1 MSIRYGDDAE
11 RERGPWHRNLI
22 VLWFCTF
29 VTGMAFSEIMPF
41 LSLFVSQ
48 LGDFTKAQ
56 ITFYSGLAFAADYAI
71 SAISAPLWGI
81 IADKKGRK
89 IMLLRASLGMAVAMG
104 LMGFVTNVWQL
115 VALRA
120 LQGVFAGFISN
131 AQALVASQ
139 TPRKY
144 SGRAL
149 STLITGAVSGQL
161 FGPVIGGLLA
171 QLFSIRNTFF
181 ITAGLLMVAFLLSL
195 FFVQEHFKPVAHHRE
210 PGDSRNPLAAFQNP
224 RLIIVMLCSTAIV
237 QFGNASIAPIISLY
251 VRELMHYRGPITV
264 VAGIIAALPG
274 ISNIFSA
281 PRLGRYGDQ
290 HGSGKVLLFGYIFAV
305 IMYFPQGIVTSV
317 VALGILRFAIGIS
330 DGALYPEIQTV
341 LTKNTPVHLTSTI
354 FSYNQSFQAI
364 GNMFGALLGGLVA
377 GWFNYNAVFIMTALL
392 LLINLGLILWLVPD
406 IWKNGKRA
414 VS

>member
-1 MSIRYGDDAE
+1 VDDAE

-29 VTGMAFSEIMPF
+29 VAGMAFSEIMPF

-48 LGDFTKAQ
+48 LGDFNKQ
-56 ITFYSGLAFAADYAI
+56 QVTFYSGLAYAADYAI
-71 SAISAPLWGI
+71 AAISAPLWGI
-81 IADKKGRK
+81 VADKKGRK

-104 LMGFVTNVWQL
+104 LMGFVTSVWQL

-161 FGPVIGGLLA
+161 FGPVIGGVLA

-181 ITAGLLMVAFLLSL
+181 ITAGLLMLAFLLSL
-195 FFVQEHFKPVAHHRE
+195 VFVQEHFKPVEHHRQ
-210 PGDSRNPLAAFQNP
+210 PGESRNPLSAFKNP
-224 RLIIVMLCSTAIV
+224 TLIIMMLCSTMIV
-237 QFGNASIAPIISLY
+237 QMGNASIAPIISLY
-251 VRELMHYRGPITV
+251 VKQLMHNVGPITV

-274 ISNIFSA
+274 ISNIIAA
-281 PRLGRYGDQ
+281 PRLGKYGDE
-290 HGSGKVLLFGYIFAV
+290 HGSGRVLLFGYIFAV
-305 IMYFPQGIVTSV
+305 VMYFPQGLVSSV
-317 VALGILRFAIGIS
+317 VVLGFLRFAIGIS
-330 DGALYPEIQTV
+330 DGALFPEIQTM

-364 GNMFGALLGGLVA
+364 GNMVGAFAGGVIA
-377 GWFNYNAVFIMTALL
+377 GIFDYNSVFILTAIV
-392 LLINLGLILWLVPD
+392 LLINLVLILWLVPG
-406 IWKNGKRA
+406 IWKNNRRTA
-414 VS
+414 

>member
-1 MSIRYGDDAE
+1 MDDAE

-29 VTGMAFSEIMPF
+29 VAGMAFSEIMPF

-377 GWFNYNAVFIMTALL
+377 GWFNYNAVFIMTVLL

>member
-1 MSIRYGDDAE
+1 MTSVDDAE

-29 VTGMAFSEIMPF
+29 VAGMAFSEIMPF

-56 ITFYSGLAFAADYAI
+56 VTFYSGLAFAADYAI

-89 IMLLRASLGMAVAMG
+89 IMLLRASFGMAVAMG
-104 LMGFVTNVWQL
+104 LMGLVTNVWQL
-115 VALRA
+115 IALRA

-139 TPRKY
+139 APRKY

-161 FGPVIGGLLA
+161 FGPVIGGFLA

-181 ITAGLLMVAFLLSL
+181 ITAGLLLVAFLLSL
-195 FFVQEHFKPVAHHRE
+195 FFVQEHFKPVEHHRN

-224 RLIIVMLCSTAIV
+224 RLIIMMLCSTAIV

-251 VRELMHYRGPITV
+251 VRELMHYKGPITV

-281 PRLGRYGDQ
+281 QRLGRYGDH

-341 LTKNTPVHLTSTI
+341 LTKNTPVNLTSTI

-364 GNMFGALLGGLVA
+364 GNMLGALLGGLVA

-392 LLINLGLILWLVPD
+392 LLINLVLILWLVPG
-406 IWKNGKRA
+406 IWKTGDRVA
-414 VS
+414 S

>member
-1 MSIRYGDDAE
+1 MDDAE

-29 VTGMAFSEIMPF
+29 VAGMAFSEIMPF

-414 VS
+414 DRKSVV

>member
-1 MSIRYGDDAE
+1 MDDAE

-29 VTGMAFSEIMPF
+29 VAGMAFSEIMPF

-56 ITFYSGLAFAADYAI
+56 VTFYSGLAFAADYAI

-89 IMLLRASLGMAVAMG
+89 IMLLRASFGMAVAMG
-104 LMGFVTNVWQL
+104 LMGLVTNVWQL
-115 VALRA
+115 IALRA

-139 TPRKY
+139 APRKY

-161 FGPVIGGLLA
+161 FGPVIGGFLA

-181 ITAGLLMVAFLLSL
+181 ITAGLLLVAFLLSL
-195 FFVQEHFKPVAHHRE
+195 FFVQEHFKPVEHHRN

-224 RLIIVMLCSTAIV
+224 RLIIMMLCSTAIV

-251 VRELMHYRGPITV
+251 VRELMHYKGPITV

-281 PRLGRYGDQ
+281 PRLGRYGDH

-305 IMYFPQGIVTSV
+305 IMYFPQGIVNSV

-341 LTKNTPVHLTSTI
+341 LTKNTPVNLTSTI

-364 GNMFGALLGGLVA
+364 GNMLGALLGGLVA

-392 LLINLGLILWLVPD
+392 LLINLVLILWLVPG
-406 IWKNGKRA
+406 IWKTGGRVA
-414 VS
+414 S

>member
-1 MSIRYGDDAE
+1 MDDAE

-29 VTGMAFSEIMPF
+29 VAGMAFSEIMPF

-48 LGDFTKAQ
+48 LGDFNKQ
-56 ITFYSGLAFAADYAI
+56 QVTFYSGLAYAADYAI
-71 SAISAPLWGI
+71 AAISAPLWGI

-89 IMLLRASLGMAVAMG
+89 IMLLRASLGMAIAMG

-139 TPRKY
+139 TPRKH

-161 FGPVIGGLLA
+161 FGPVIGGILA

-181 ITAGLLMVAFLLSL
+181 ITAGLLMLAFVLSL
-195 FFVQEHFKPVAHHRE
+195 VFVQEHFKPVEHHRQ
-210 PGDSRNPLAAFQNP
+210 PGESRNPLTAFKNP
-224 RLIIVMLCSTAIV
+224 TLIIMMLCSTMIV
-237 QFGNASIAPIISLY
+237 QMGNASIAPIISLY
-251 VRELMHYRGPITV
+251 VKQLMHNVGPITV

-274 ISNIFSA
+274 ISNIIAA
-281 PRLGRYGDQ
+281 PRLGKYGDQ
-290 HGSGKVLLFGYIFAV
+290 HGSGRVLLFGYIFAV
-305 IMYFPQGIVTSV
+305 VMYFPQGLVSSV
-317 VALGILRFAIGIS
+317 VALGFLRFAIGIS
-330 DGALYPEIQTV
+330 DGALFPEIQTM

-364 GNMFGALLGGLVA
+364 GNMVGAFAGGVIA
-377 GWFNYNAVFIMTALL
+377 GIFDYNAVFILTAVV
-392 LLINLGLILWLVPD
+392 LLINLLLILWLVPG
-406 IWKNGKRA
+406 IWKNNRQT
-414 VS
+414 V

>member
-1 MSIRYGDDAE
+1 MDDAE

-29 VTGMAFSEIMPF
+29 VAGMAFSEIMPF

-406 IWKNGKRA
+406 ICKNGKRA

>member
-1 MSIRYGDDAE
+1 DDAE

-29 VTGMAFSEIMPF
+29 VAGMAFSEIMPF

>member
-1 MSIRYGDDAE
+1 MDDAE

-29 VTGMAFSEIMPF
+29 VAGMAFSEIMPF

-149 STLITGAVSGQL
+149 SILITGAVSGQL

>member
-1 MSIRYGDDAE
+1 MDDAE

-29 VTGMAFSEIMPF
+29 VAGMAFSEIMPF

-81 IADKKGRK
+81 LADKKGRK

>member
-1 MSIRYGDDAE
+1 MDDAE

-29 VTGMAFSEIMPF
+29 VAGMAFSEIMPF

-48 LGDFTKAQ
+48 LGNFTKAQ
-56 ITFYSGLAFAADYAI
+56 VTFYSGLAFAADYAI

-89 IMLLRASLGMAVAMG
+89 IMLLRASFGMAVAMG
-104 LMGFVTNVWQL
+104 LMGLVTNVWQL
-115 VALRA
+115 IALRA

-139 TPRKY
+139 APRKY

-161 FGPVIGGLLA
+161 FGPVIGGFLA

-181 ITAGLLMVAFLLSL
+181 ITAGLLLVAFLLSL
-195 FFVQEHFKPVAHHRE
+195 FFVQEHFKPVEHHRN

-224 RLIIVMLCSTAIV
+224 RLIIMMLCSTAIV

-251 VRELMHYRGPITV
+251 VRELMHYKGPITV

-281 PRLGRYGDQ
+281 PRLGRYGDH

-341 LTKNTPVHLTSTI
+341 LTKNTPVNLTSTI

-364 GNMFGALLGGLVA
+364 GNMLGALLGGLVA

-392 LLINLGLILWLVPD
+392 LLINLVLILWLVPG
-406 IWKNGKRA
+406 IWKTGDRGA
-414 VS
+414 S

>member
-1 MSIRYGDDAE
+1 MDDAE

-29 VTGMAFSEIMPF
+29 VAGMAFSEIMPF

-81 IADKKGRK
+81 LADKKGRK

-161 FGPVIGGLLA
+161 FGPVIGGFLA

-406 IWKNGKRA
+406 IWKNGKRT

>member
-1 MSIRYGDDAE
+1 MDDAE

-29 VTGMAFSEIMPF
+29 VAGMAFSEIMPF

-120 LQGVFAGFISN
+120 LQGVFADFISN

>member
-1 MSIRYGDDAE
+1 MDDAE

-29 VTGMAFSEIMPF
+29 VAGMAFSEIMPF

-48 LGDFTKAQ
+48 LGDFNKQ
-56 ITFYSGLAFAADYAI
+56 QVTFYSGLAYAADYAI
-71 SAISAPLWGI
+71 AAISAPLWGI

-89 IMLLRASLGMAVAMG
+89 IMLLRASLGMAIAMG
-104 LMGFVTNVWQL
+104 LMGFVTSVWQL

-139 TPRKY
+139 APRKY
-144 SGRAL
+144 SGHAL

-161 FGPVIGGLLA
+161 FGPVIGGVLA

-195 FFVQEHFKPVAHHRE
+195 VFVQEHFKPVEHHRQ
-210 PGDSRNPLAAFQNP
+210 PGESRNPLAAFKNP
-224 RLIIVMLCSTAIV
+224 TLIIMMLCSTMIV
-237 QFGNASIAPIISLY
+237 QMGNASIAPIISLY
-251 VRELMHYRGPITV
+251 VKQLMHNVGPITV

-274 ISNIFSA
+274 ISNIIAA
-281 PRLGRYGDQ
+281 PRLGKYGDQ
-290 HGSGKVLLFGYIFAV
+290 HGSGRVLLFGYIFAV
-305 IMYFPQGIVTSV
+305 VMYFPQGLVSSV
-317 VALGILRFAIGIS
+317 VILGFLRFAIGIS
-330 DGALYPEIQTV
+330 DGALFPEIQTM

-364 GNMFGALLGGLVA
+364 GNMVGAFAGGVIA
-377 GWFNYNAVFIMTALL
+377 GIFDYNSVFILTAVV
-392 LLINLGLILWLVPD
+392 LLINLLLILWLVPG
-406 IWKNGKRA
+406 IWKNNRQA
-414 VS
+414 VQ

>member
-1 MSIRYGDDAE
+1 MDDAE

-29 VTGMAFSEIMPF
+29 VAGMAFSEIMPF

-406 IWKNGKRA
+406 IWKN
-414 VS
+414 

>member
-1 MSIRYGDDAE
+1 MDDAE

-29 VTGMAFSEIMPF
+29 VAGMAFSEIMPF

-56 ITFYSGLAFAADYAI
+56 VTFYSGLAFAADYAI

-104 LMGFVTNVWQL
+104 LMGFVTSVWQL
-115 VALRA
+115 IALRA

-139 TPRKY
+139 TPRQY

-161 FGPVIGGLLA
+161 FGPVIGGFLA

-195 FFVQEHFKPVAHHRE
+195 VFVQEHFKPVEHHRQ
-210 PGDSRNPLAAFQNP
+210 PGDSRNPLAAFKNP
-224 RLIIVMLCSTAIV
+224 TLIIVMLCSTAIV

-251 VRELMHYRGPITV
+251 VRELMNYRGPITV

-274 ISNIFSA
+274 ISNIIAA
-281 PRLGRYGDQ
+281 PRLGRYGDH
-290 HGSGKVLLFGYIFAV
+290 HGSGRVLVFGYIFAV

-317 VALGILRFAIGIS
+317 IALGILRFAIGIS
-330 DGALYPEIQTV
+330 DGALYPEIQTI
-341 LTKNTPVHLTSTI
+341 LTKNTPVHLTSTV

-364 GNMFGALLGGLVA
+364 GNMLGALLGGLVA
-377 GWFNYNAVFIMTALL
+377 GWFNYNAVFIMTAVL
-392 LLINLGLILWLVPD
+392 LLINLGLVLWLVPD
-406 IWKNGKRA
+406 IWKREKR
-414 VS
+414 STE

>member
-1 MSIRYGDDAE
+1 MDDAE

-29 VTGMAFSEIMPF
+29 VAGMAFSEIMPF

-48 LGDFTKAQ
+48 LGDFNKQ
-56 ITFYSGLAFAADYAI
+56 QVTFYSGLAYAADYAI
-71 SAISAPLWGI
+71 AAISAPLWGI
-81 IADKKGRK
+81 VADKKGRK

-104 LMGFVTNVWQL
+104 LMGFVTSVWQL

-161 FGPVIGGLLA
+161 FGPVIGGVLA

-181 ITAGLLMVAFLLSL
+181 ITAGLLMLAFLLSL
-195 FFVQEHFKPVAHHRE
+195 VFVQEHFKPVEHHRQ
-210 PGDSRNPLAAFQNP
+210 PGESRNPLSAFKNP
-224 RLIIVMLCSTAIV
+224 TLIIMMLCSTMIV
-237 QFGNASIAPIISLY
+237 QMGNASIAPIISLY
-251 VRELMHYRGPITV
+251 VKQLMHNVGPITV

-274 ISNIFSA
+274 ISNIIAA
-281 PRLGRYGDQ
+281 PRLGKYGDE
-290 HGSGKVLLFGYIFAV
+290 HGSGRVLLFGYIFAV
-305 IMYFPQGIVTSV
+305 VMYFPQGLVPSV
-317 VALGILRFAIGIS
+317 VVLGFLRFAIGIS
-330 DGALYPEIQTV
+330 DGALFPEIQTM

-364 GNMFGALLGGLVA
+364 GNMVGAFAGGVIA
-377 GWFNYNAVFIMTALL
+377 GVFDYNSVFILTAIV
-392 LLINLGLILWLVPD
+392 LLINLVLILWLVPG
-406 IWKNGKRA
+406 IWKNNRRTA
-414 VS
+414 

>member
-1 MSIRYGDDAE
+1 MDDAE

-29 VTGMAFSEIMPF
+29 VAGMAFSEIMPF

-56 ITFYSGLAFAADYAI
+56 VTFYSGLAFAADYAI

-89 IMLLRASLGMAVAMG
+89 IMLLRASFGMAVAMG
-104 LMGFVTNVWQL
+104 LMGLVTNVWQL
-115 VALRA
+115 IALRA

-139 TPRKY
+139 APRKY

-161 FGPVIGGLLA
+161 FGPVIGGFLA

-181 ITAGLLMVAFLLSL
+181 ITAGLLLVAFLLSL
-195 FFVQEHFKPVAHHRE
+195 FFVQEHFKPVEHHRN

-224 RLIIVMLCSTAIV
+224 RLIIMMLCSTAIV

-251 VRELMHYRGPITV
+251 VRELMHYKGPITV

-281 PRLGRYGDQ
+281 PRLGRYGDH

-341 LTKNTPVHLTSTI
+341 LTKNTPVNLTSTI

-364 GNMFGALLGGLVA
+364 GNMLGALLGGLVA

-392 LLINLGLILWLVPD
+392 LLINLVLILWLVPG
-406 IWKNGKRA
+406 IWKTGDRVA
-414 VS
+414 S

>member
-1 MSIRYGDDAE
+1 MDDAE

-29 VTGMAFSEIMPF
+29 VAGMAFSEIMPF

-81 IADKKGRK
+81 LADKKGRK

-305 IMYFPQGIVTSV
+305 VMYFPQGIVTSV

-406 IWKNGKRA
+406 IWKNGKRT

>member
-1 MSIRYGDDAE
+1 MDDAE

-29 VTGMAFSEIMPF
+29 VAGMAFSEIMPF
-41 LSLFVSQ
+41 LSLFISQ
-48 LGDFTKAQ
+48 LGEFSKQQ
-56 ITFYSGLAFAADYAI
+56 ITFYSGLAFAADYAVA
-71 SAISAPLWGI
+71 AISAPLWGI
-81 IADKKGRK
+81 VADKKGRK

-104 LMGFVTNVWQL
+104 LMGFVTAVWQL

-149 STLITGAVSGQL
+149 STLITGAVSGNL
-161 FGPVIGGLLA
+161 FGPVVGGVLA

-181 ITAGLLMVAFLLSL
+181 ITAGLLIGAFLLSL
-195 FFVQEHFKPVAHHRE
+195 FFVQEHFKPVEHHRE
-210 PGDSRNPLAAFQNP
+210 PGASRNPLAAFQNP
-224 RLIIVMLCSTAIV
+224 KLIIVMLCSTMIV
-237 QFGNASIAPIISLY
+237 QLGNASIAPIISLY
-251 VRELMHYRGPITV
+251 VQELMHHTGPIAV

-274 ISNIFSA
+274 ISNILAA
-281 PRLGRYGDQ
+281 PRLGRYGDE

-305 IMYFPQGIVTSV
+305 IMYFPQGLISSV
-317 VALGILRFAIGIS
+317 VTLGLLRFAIGIS

-341 LTKNTPVHLTSTI
+341 ITKNTPVHLTSTV

-364 GNMFGALLGGLVA
+364 GNMLGALLGGVIA
-377 GWFNYNAVFIMTALL
+377 GIFDYNAVFILTAGLL
-392 LLINLGLILWLVPD
+392 LVNLALILWLVPE
-406 IWKNGKRA
+406 IWKNPRTHA
-414 VS
+414 E

>member
-1 MSIRYGDDAE
+1 MTSVDDAE

-29 VTGMAFSEIMPF
+29 VAGMAFSEIMPF

-237 QFGNASIAPIISLY
+237 QFGNASLAPIISLY

-281 PRLGRYGDQ
+281 PRLGHYGDQ

-406 IWKNGKRA
+406 IWKNGKRT

>member
-1 MSIRYGDDAE
+1 MDDAE

-29 VTGMAFSEIMPF
+29 VAGMAFSEIMPF

-56 ITFYSGLAFAADYAI
+56 VTFYSGLAFAADYAI

-104 LMGFVTNVWQL
+104 LMGFVTSVWQL
-115 VALRA
+115 IALRA

-139 TPRKY
+139 TPRQY

-161 FGPVIGGLLA
+161 FGPVIGGFLA

-181 ITAGLLMVAFLLSL
+181 ITAGLLMVAFLMSL
-195 FFVQEHFKPVAHHRE
+195 IFVQEHFKPVEHHRQ
-210 PGDSRNPLAAFQNP
+210 PGESRNPLAAFKNP
-224 RLIIVMLCSTAIV
+224 MLIIVMLCSTAIV

-251 VRELMHYRGPITV
+251 VRELMNYRGPITV

-274 ISNIFSA
+274 ISNIIAA
-281 PRLGRYGDQ
+281 PRLGRYGDH
-290 HGSGKVLLFGYIFAV
+290 HGSGRVLVFGYIFAV

-317 VALGILRFAIGIS
+317 IALGILRFAIGIS

-341 LTKNTPVHLTSTI
+341 LTKNTPVHLTSTV

-364 GNMFGALLGGLVA
+364 GNMLGALLGGLVA
-377 GWFNYNAVFIMTALL
+377 GWFNYNAVFIMTAVL
-392 LLINLGLILWLVPD
+392 LLINLGLVLWLVPD
-406 IWKNGKRA
+406 IWKREKR
-414 VS
+414 STE

>member
-1 MSIRYGDDAE
+1 MDDAE

-29 VTGMAFSEIMPF
+29 VAGMAFSEIMPF

-56 ITFYSGLAFAADYAI
+56 VTFYSGLAFAADYAI

-89 IMLLRASLGMAVAMG
+89 IMLLRASFGMAVAMG
-104 LMGFVTNVWQL
+104 LMGLVTNVWQL
-115 VALRA
+115 IALRA

-139 TPRKY
+139 APRKY

-161 FGPVIGGLLA
+161 FGPVIGGFLA

-181 ITAGLLMVAFLLSL
+181 ITAGLLLVAFLLSL
-195 FFVQEHFKPVAHHRE
+195 FFVQEHFKPVEHHRN

-224 RLIIVMLCSTAIV
+224 RLIIMMLCSTAIV

-251 VRELMHYRGPITV
+251 VRELMYYKGPITV

-281 PRLGRYGDQ
+281 PRLGRYGDH

-341 LTKNTPVHLTSTI
+341 LTKNTPVNLTSTI

-364 GNMFGALLGGLVA
+364 GNMLGALLGGLVA

-392 LLINLGLILWLVPD
+392 LLINLVLILWLVPG
-406 IWKNGKRA
+406 IWKTGDRVA
-414 VS
+414 S

>member
-1 MSIRYGDDAE
+1 MEMTSVDDAE
-11 RERGPWHRNLI
+11 RERGPWYRNLI

-29 VTGMAFSEIMPF
+29 VAGMAFSEIMPF

>member
-1 MSIRYGDDAE
+1 MDDAE

-29 VTGMAFSEIMPF
+29 VAGMAFSEIMPF

-210 PGDSRNPLAAFQNP
+210 PGDSRNSLAAFQNP

>member
-1 MSIRYGDDAE
+1 MTSVDDAE

-29 VTGMAFSEIMPF
+29 VAGMAFSEIMPF

-81 IADKKGRK
+81 LADKKGRK

-406 IWKNGKRA
+406 IWKNGKRT

>member
-1 MSIRYGDDAE
+1 MDDAE

-29 VTGMAFSEIMPF
+29 VAGMAFSEIMPF

-104 LMGFVTNVWQL
+104 LMGFVTNIWQL

-392 LLINLGLILWLVPD
+392 VLINLGLILWLVPD

>member
-1 MSIRYGDDAE
+1 MDDAE

-29 VTGMAFSEIMPF
+29 VAGMAFSEIMPF

-195 FFVQEHFKPVAHHRE
+195 FFVQEHFKPVTHHRE

>member
-1 MSIRYGDDAE
+1 MTSVDDAE

-29 VTGMAFSEIMPF
+29 VAGMAFSEIMPF

-281 PRLGRYGDQ
+281 PRLGHYGDQ

-406 IWKNGKRA
+406 IWKNGKRT

>member
-1 MSIRYGDDAE
+1 MDDAE
-11 RERGPWHRNLI
+11 RARGPWRRNLN

-29 VTGMAFSEIMPF
+29 VAGMAFSEIMPF

-56 ITFYSGLAFAADYAI
+56 VTFYSGLAFAADYAI

-81 IADKKGRK
+81 LADRKGRK
-89 IMLLRASLGMAVAMG
+89 IMLLRASLGMGIAMG
-104 LMGFVTNVWQL
+104 LMGFVTSVWQL

-120 LQGVFAGFISN
+120 IQGVFAGFISN

-161 FGPVIGGLLA
+161 FGPVVGGFLA
-171 QLFSIRNTFF
+171 QVFSIRNTFF
-181 ITAGLLMVAFLLSL
+181 ITAGLLFVAFLLSL
-195 FFVQEHFKPVAHHRE
+195 FFVEEHFKPVEHHRE
-210 PGDSRNPLAAFQNP
+210 PGASRNPLAAFKNP
-224 RLIIVMLCSTAIV
+224 TLIIVMLCSTAIV

-251 VRELMHYRGPITV
+251 VRELMNYRGPITV

-274 ISNIFSA
+274 ISNIIAA
-281 PRLGRYGDQ
+281 PRLGRYGDN
-290 HGSGKVLLFGYIFAV
+290 HGSGRVLVFGYIFAV
-305 IMYFPQGIVTSV
+305 IMYFPQGLISSVIV
-317 VALGILRFAIGIS
+317 LGLLRFAIGIS

-341 LTKNTPVHLTSTI
+341 LTKNTPAHLTSTV

-364 GNMFGALLGGLVA
+364 GNMLGALLGGIVA
-377 GWFNYNAVFIMTALL
+377 GWFDYNAVFIMTAVLL
-392 LLINLGLILWLVPD
+392 LLNLGLILWLVPT
-406 IWKNGKRA
+406 IWHKNMQT
-414 VS
+414 VE

>member
-1 MSIRYGDDAE
+1 MDDAE

-29 VTGMAFSEIMPF
+29 VAGMAFSEIMPF
-41 LSLFVSQ
+41 LSLFVGQ
-48 LGDFTKAQ
+48 LGDFSKQQ
-56 ITFYSGLAFAADYAI
+56 ITFYSGLAFAADYAV

-89 IMLLRASLGMAVAMG
+89 IMLLRASLGMALAMG
-104 LMGFVTNVWQL
+104 LMGFVTAVWQL

-149 STLITGAVSGQL
+149 STLITGAVSGNL
-161 FGPVIGGLLA
+161 FGPVVGGVLA

-181 ITAGLLMVAFLLSL
+181 ITAGLLVGAFLLSL
-195 FFVQEHFKPVAHHRE
+195 FFVQEHFKPVEHHRE
-210 PGDSRNPLAAFQNP
+210 PGASRNPLAAFQNP
-224 RLIIVMLCSTAIV
+224 KLIIVMLCSTMIV
-237 QFGNASIAPIISLY
+237 QLGNASISPIISLY
-251 VRELMHYRGPITV
+251 VQELMPHTGPITV

-274 ISNIFSA
+274 VSNILAA
-281 PRLGRYGDQ
+281 PRLGRYGDE

-305 IMYFPQGIVTSV
+305 IMYFPQGLISSV
-317 VALGILRFAIGIS
+317 ITLGILRFAIGIS

-341 LTKNTPVHLTSTI
+341 ITKNTPAHLTSTV

-364 GNMFGALLGGLVA
+364 GNMLGAMLGGVIA
-377 GWFNYNAVFIMTALL
+377 GVFDYNAVFILTAVLL
-392 LLINLGLILWLVPD
+392 LVNLGLILWLVPG
-406 IWKNGKRA
+406 IWQNSSA
-414 VS
+414 NVD

>member
-1 MSIRYGDDAE
+1 MDDAE

-29 VTGMAFSEIMPF
+29 VAGMAFSEIMPF

-406 IWKNGKRA
+406 IWKNCKRA

>member
-1 MSIRYGDDAE
+1 MDDAE

-29 VTGMAFSEIMPF
+29 VAGMAFSEIMPF

-104 LMGFVTNVWQL
+104 LMGFVTNIWQL

-281 PRLGRYGDQ
+281 PRLGRYGNQ

-392 LLINLGLILWLVPD
+392 VLINLGLILWLVPD

>member
-1 MSIRYGDDAE
+1 MDDAE
-11 RERGPWHRNLI
+11 RAQGPWRRNLN

-29 VTGMAFSEIMPF
+29 VAGMAFSEIMPF

-56 ITFYSGLAFAADYAI
+56 VTFYSGLAFAADYAI

-81 IADKKGRK
+81 LADRKGRK
-89 IMLLRASLGMAVAMG
+89 IMLLRASLGMGIAMG
-104 LMGFVTNVWQL
+104 LMGFVTSVWQL

-120 LQGVFAGFISN
+120 IQGVFAGFISN

-161 FGPVIGGLLA
+161 FGPVVGGFLA
-171 QLFSIRNTFF
+171 QVFSIRNTFF
-181 ITAGLLMVAFLLSL
+181 ITAGLLFVAFLLSL
-195 FFVQEHFKPVAHHRE
+195 FLVEEHFKPVEHHRE
-210 PGDSRNPLAAFQNP
+210 PGASRNPLAAFKNP
-224 RLIIVMLCSTAIV
+224 TLIIVMLCSTAIV

-251 VRELMHYRGPITV
+251 VRELMNYRGPITV

-274 ISNIFSA
+274 ISNIIAA
-281 PRLGRYGDQ
+281 PRLGRYGDN
-290 HGSGKVLLFGYIFAV
+290 HGSGRVLVFGYIFAV
-305 IMYFPQGIVTSV
+305 IMYFPQGLISSV
-317 VALGILRFAIGIS
+317 VVLGLLRFAIGIS

-341 LTKNTPVHLTSTI
+341 LTKNTPAHLTSTV

-364 GNMFGALLGGLVA
+364 GNMLGALLGGIVA
-377 GWFNYNAVFIMTALL
+377 GWFDYNAVFIMTAVLL
-392 LLINLGLILWLVPD
+392 LLNLGLILWLVPT
-406 IWKNGKRA
+406 IWHKNMQT
-414 VS
+414 VE

>member
-1 MSIRYGDDAE
+1 MDDAE

-29 VTGMAFSEIMPF
+29 VAGMAFSEIMPF

-406 IWKNGKRA
+406 IWKNGKRTDRKS
-414 VS
+414 VV

>member
-1 MSIRYGDDAE
+1 MDDAE

-29 VTGMAFSEIMPF
+29 VAGMAFSEIMPF

-89 IMLLRASLGMAVAMG
+89 IMLLRASLGMVVAMG

>member
-1 MSIRYGDDAE
+1 MDDAE

-29 VTGMAFSEIMPF
+29 VAGMAFSEIMPF

-48 LGDFTKAQ
+48 LGDFNKQ
-56 ITFYSGLAFAADYAI
+56 QVTFYSGLAYAADYAI

-89 IMLLRASLGMAVAMG
+89 VMLLRASLGMALAMG

-144 SGRAL
+144 SGHAL

-161 FGPVIGGLLA
+161 FGPVIGGILA
-171 QLFSIRNTFF
+171 EVFSIRNTFF
-181 ITAGLLMVAFLLSL
+181 ITAGLLVGAFLLSL
-195 FFVQEHFKPVAHHRE
+195 FFVQEHFKPVDHHRE
-210 PGDSRNPLAAFQNP
+210 PGASRNPLAAFQNP
-224 RLIIVMLCSTAIV
+224 KLIIIMLCSTMIV
-237 QFGNASIAPIISLY
+237 QLGNASIAPIISLY
-251 VRELMHYRGPITV
+251 VRELMHYKGPITV

-274 ISNIFSA
+274 ISNILAA

-290 HGSGKVLLFGYIFAV
+290 HGSGRVLLFGYIFAV
-305 IMYFPQGIVTSV
+305 IMYFPQGWVTSV
-317 VALGILRFAIGIS
+317 IALGLLRFAIGIS
-330 DGALYPEIQTV
+330 DGALFPEIQTL

-364 GNMFGALLGGLVA
+364 GNMIGALLGGVIA
-377 GWFNYNAVFIMTALL
+377 GIFDYNSVFILTAVMLA
-392 LLINLGLILWLVPD
+392 INLGLILWLVPG
-406 IWKNGKRA
+406 IWKQHGPLA
-414 VS
+414 E